1 MVVEG
6 GVISYRVRLFFAEI
20 VMNNTFFKGVVVVVV
35 VCLLLFETNDKKREE
50 FFNKKKTRVRKI
62 PHIIRCHQFRL
73 PTHTFV
79 YAG

>member
-1 MVVEG
+1 M
-6 GVISYRVRLFFAEI
+6 ISYRVRLFFAEI

-62 PHIIRCHQFRL
+62 PHILRCHQFRL
-73 PTHTFV
+73 PTTHTFV
-79 YAG
+79 VYAG